1 MEQDGFSRIA
11 SKGTKFTKIPGMG
24 ALMSGSKAKN
34 RSTPESLLKYEQ
46 FFAMVHK
53 DAQHSKGVQLT
64 QLPNPTTG
72 VVDIVQITFDLRAL
86 QSENVMAQRNAMAN
100 GIAMQNAM
108 NAQLVAQSQEAITQQ
123 QG

>member
-1 MEQDGFSRIA
+1 
-11 SKGTKFTKIPGMG
+11 
-24 ALMSGSKAKN
+24 
-34 RSTPESLLKYEQ
+34 
-46 FFAMVHK
+46 
-53 DAQHSKGVQLT
+53 LT

-108 NAQLVAQSQEAITQQ
+108 NAQMVAQAQETITQQ
-123 QG
+123 G